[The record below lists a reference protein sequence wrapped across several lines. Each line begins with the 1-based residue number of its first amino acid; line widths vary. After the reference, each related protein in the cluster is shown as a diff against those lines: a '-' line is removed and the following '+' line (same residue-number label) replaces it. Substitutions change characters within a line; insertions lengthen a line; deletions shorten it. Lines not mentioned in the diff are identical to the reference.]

1 MSTREFWNE
10 EPELLWTY
18 RKVYMEKIKLQ
29 SEMDNFRAWLNG
41 LYVFNALNTS
51 LYNSFGRKETQPV
64 INYIDKPFDLN
75 KKAVSTEDL
84 RKEEILRV
92 EKQIKERN
100 KQIKEILD
108 RKK

>member
-1 MSTREFWNE
+1 
-10 EPELLWTY
+10 
-18 RKVYMEKIKLQ
+18 
-29 SEMDNFRAWLNG
+29 
-41 LYVFNALNTS
+41 
-51 LYNSFGRKETQPV
+51 
-64 INYIDKPFDLN
+64 LN